1 MAAAT
6 AMLDEVHGPLSPPPP
21 QDNNIYS
28 LGHIGSHNVVLVCLG
43 TIGTASA
50 AVIASQMRSTFTSI
64 QCGLLVGV
72 AGGAPNPAADIRLGD
87 VVVSKPS
94 GSTGGVIQYDFG
106 KTVRGGRFERTKS
119 LNKPSPALLG
129 AVASLETRCLLEQ
142 VRLSKHLSGI
152 STKYPR
158 LREAAVYP
166 GAALDILFDPKYDH
180 KGAAVTCI
188 SCDNEKLIHRPPRT
202 GTDPVIHFGLIAS
215 ANQVMKHGATRDRL
229 QKELG
234 VLCFE
239 MEAAGLMDIFP
250 FLVVRGICGYSDSH
264 KNKQWQSYAAL
275 TAASCAKE
283 LVLTIPTSDV
293 AEKPAAKE
301 KERVHPPIVSGLAS
315 PTPKGAIQVHDPMQ
329 DIRDS
334 FFRKPR
340 NPNFTGRK
348 GGLRLIDYRLKE
360 AADQGCDYPHRVVIH
375 GLGGVGKTQCVTEYC
390 HRAREERKAE
400 IFWFTAT
407 GLGELVSQYQEPARA
422 IRRFVDQHKGSGKH
436 KDVISRLSSYLQP
449 GQETDL
455 VKAWISSQDDWILVF
470 DNFDTISL
478 DVQKRSIGTIA
489 MHGFELSNPPQADA
503 ELLFMRQRHQGS
515 GVLHSD
521 VRQHSEY
528 GAIRDIVRDLAGF
541 PLALSQ
547 AAAFIRENDP
557 LTCAEYLELLTA
569 HREDREDLLRFKE
582 ANPEYPES
590 VMTTWEIT
598 LDYLMKNRPDAAALL
613 QLLGFFA
620 HTDIP
625 EDVLYLASKSCLWTY
640 GTYQGSR
647 ILDKKWLSE
656 IQFLMR
662 RSSFRINVGVL
673 SSLSLVTRDATH
685 QSLSLHPLVHEWIRT
700 RLNHQPDELS
710 RCINLCGILIYQ
722 AYPLQMHRSAAS
734 LWHPEPNAHNPTLQ
748 RLYPHM
754 QGFALNLARY
764 EQAPNGVPLEVR
776 SLLLA
781 LCLSAIAEFVIS
793 SRTNGVFQK
802 ALTTVLCPN
811 SSALAP
817 PSNFLGSLQAGTLK
831 ALSKLHSL
839 WNLDGRTMREIEDLL
854 VPSPVIKKW
863 TPDKAI
869 YLVMFTSLIM
879 AIINT
884 VAQKSERGVFYHPDL
899 DTASNHEPSKLTM
912 ERNRP
917 AVALLTRLVVFFSR
931 LGENVP
937 EEISFLE
944 TIVKHKL
951 CSLMSFEQYWKL
963 AVPPLT
969 NGLSLAHFS
978 HLEIRA
984 VSNYFDLCCRMH
996 HQNSKGLTD
1005 LLLHSDVKNYIVPFK
1020 ETSRE
1025 WCEAE
1030 DDRRFSTPY
1039 ISNSFGRN
1047 DQGRPTSVIA
1057 RPPDFAEAVTRTCN
1071 SVLSCVD
1078 IILSHIISS
1087 KQAINTESFQKLI
1100 DLVRL
1105 IDDVGQGFQGWSR
1118 FLDIAIME
1126 DLLGNPAWMRGM
1138 NKRFAMVHFIHQ
1150 EYIQSLGHLT
1160 LAFQAET
1167 ILEEFPLRNSTSLIP
1182 QTRPLGIPRPY
1193 ASAPHTISLRGI
1205 LPQRFPAHGEIKNG
1219 DHTHTR
1225 RQTLQI
1231 EHAKWMNQYDPSAI
1245 NAPDTPAMLELWITC
1260 MSRLDI
1266 TNEDDTRAQWLKKIQ
1281 AISAGCVESRSV
1293 TEEYE
1298 LLDLIYQLAKASK
1311 NILFRIENAALGDET
1326 KGGHEGGGE
1335 GVFPI
1340 DDWDV
1345 D

>member
-6 AMLDEVHGPLSPPPP
+6 AMLDAIHNPLSPPPP
-21 QDNNIYS
+21 QDHNIYS
-28 LGHIGSHNVVLVCLG
+28 LGQIGSHNVVLVCLPAG

-50 AVIASQMRSTFTSI
+50 AVIASQMRSTFPSI
-64 QCGLLVGV
+64 QCGFMVGTG
-72 AGGAPNPAADIRLGD
+72 GGAPNPAADIRLGD
-87 VVVSKPS
+87 VVVSKPNDHI
-94 GSTGGVIQYDFG
+94 GGVIQYDFG
-106 KTVRGGRFERTKS
+106 KTVKGGHFVRTKS
-119 LNKPSPALLG
+119 LDNPSPPLLG
-129 AVASLETRCLLEQ
+129 ALASLEMRCLLEQ
-142 VRLSKHLSGI
+142 VMLSKHLSGI
-152 STKYPR
+152 PMEYSR
-158 LREAAVYP
+158 LRKAAIYP
-166 GAALDILFDPKYDH
+166 GTALDILFDPDYDH
-180 KGAAVTCI
+180 EGTSATCI
-188 SCDNEKLIHRPPRT
+188 SCDKERLIHRPART
-202 GTDPVIHFGLIAS
+202 GTDPIIHFGLIAS
-215 ANQVMKHGATRDRL
+215 ANQVMRHGATRDRL

-239 MEAAGLMDIFP
+239 MEAAGLMDILP
-250 FLVVRGICGYSDSH
+250 CLVVRGICNYSDSH
-264 KNKQWQSYAAL
+264 KNKQWQLYAAL
-275 TAASCAKE
+275 TAAACAKE
-283 LVLTIPTSDV
+283 LVLAITD
-293 AEKPAAKE
+293 KPAAEE
-301 KERVHPPIVSGLAS
+301 KGRVHPPIDYGLADS
-315 PTPKGAIQVHDPMQ
+315 TLRGVHDPLQ
-329 DIRDS
+329 DTRDD
-334 FFRKPR
+334 FENHKQ
-340 NPNFTGRK
+340 
-348 GGLRLIDYRLKE
+348 LI
-360 AADQGCDYPHRVVIH
+360 RVVAATASWYMV
-375 GLGGVGKTQCVTEYC
+375 LVAKAQCVTEYC
-390 HRAREERKAE
+390 HRAREERKTE

-422 IRRFVDQHKGSGKH
+422 IRRFADQHKGSGKH

-449 GQETDL
+449 GQEIGL
-455 VKAWISSQDDWILVF
+455 VKAWISAQDDWILVL

-478 DVQKRSIGTIA
+478 DVQKFIPTDRKGRVIFKSRDRRSIGTIA
-489 MHGFELSNPPQADA
+489 MHGFELSNPPQPDA

-515 GVLHSD
+515 TVLHSD
-521 VRQHSEY
+521 VKQHSEY
-528 GAIRDIVRDLAGF
+528 GAIQDIVRDLAGF

-598 LDYLMKNRPDAAALL
+598 LDYLMKKRPDAAALL

-625 EDVLYLASKSCLWTY
+625 EDALYLASKSCLWTY

-685 QSLSLHPLVHEWIRT
+685 QSLSLHPLVHGWIRT

-734 LWHPEPNAHNPTLQ
+734 LWHPEPNAHNLTLQ

-754 QGFALNLARY
+754 QEFALNLARY
-764 EQAPNGVPLEVR
+764 EQDPNGVPLEVR

-793 SRTNGVFQK
+793 SRTDGVFQK
-802 ALTTVLCPN
+802 ALTTILCPN
-811 SSALAP
+811 SSVLAP
-817 PSNFLGSLQAGTLK
+817 PSDFLGSLQAGTLK
-831 ALSKLHSL
+831 ALSRLHSL
-839 WNLDGRTMREIEDLL
+839 WNLDGRTIREIEDLL

-869 YLVMFTSLIM
+869 YLVMFTTLIM

-884 VAQKSERGVFYHPDL
+884 VAQKSERGIFYHPDL
-899 DTASNHEPSKLTM
+899 DTAGNHEPSKLTM

-917 AVALLTRLVVFFSR
+917 AVALLTRLVLFLSR
-931 LGENVP
+931 LGEDVP
-937 EEISFLE
+937 EEIPFLE

-951 CSLMSFEQYWKL
+951 CSLMSSEQYWKL

-969 NGLSLAHFS
+969 NGLSPAHFS

-984 VSNYFDLCCRMH
+984 VSNYLDLCCRMH
-996 HQNSKGLTD
+996 HQNSEGLTD
-1005 LLLHSDVKNYIVPFK
+1005 LLLHSGVKNYIVPFK
-1020 ETSRE
+1020 EASRE
-1025 WCEAE
+1025 WYEAE

-1039 ISNSFGRN
+1039 ISNSFGRT
-1047 DQGRPTSVIA
+1047 DQGQPTSVIA
-1057 RPPDFAEAVTRTCN
+1057 RPPDFAGEVTRTCN

-1078 IILSHIISS
+1078 IILGHVISS
-1087 KQAINTESFQKLI
+1087 KEAINTESFQKLI
-1100 DLVRL
+1100 DLVVS

-1118 FLDIAIME
+1118 FLDIITMSS
-1126 DLLGNPAWMRGM
+1126 LLG
-1138 NKRFAMVHFIHQ
+1138 
-1150 EYIQSLGHLT
+1150 
-1160 LAFQAET
+1160 
-1167 ILEEFPLRNSTSLIP
+1167 RNH
-1182 QTRPLGIPRPY
+1182 PRRI
-1193 ASAPHTISLRGI
+1193 SAPELFKFDPTDSPAGI

-1219 DHTHTR
+1219 DHTTRTR

-1231 EHAKWMNQYDPSAI
+1231 EHTKWMKQYDPSAI
-1245 NAPDTPAMLELWITC
+1245 DAPDTPAMLELWITC
-1260 MSRLDI
+1260 LSRLDI
-1266 TNEDDTRAQWLKKIQ
+1266 TNDNDDDEDTRAQWLKNIRG
-1281 AISAGCVESRSV
+1281 ISAGCVESRSV
-1293 TEEYE
+1293 NQEYE
-1298 LLDLIYQLAKASK
+1298 LLDLIYQLAKVSK
-1311 NILFRIENAALGDET
+1311 NMLFRIEDAALGDET
-1326 KGGHEGGGE
+1326 KGEHEGGGGE
-1335 GVFPI
+1335 VFPI